1 MREKVLPCFLGLA
14 LGAAT
19 FAAEAFTTGDVP
31 ADGVYKFTFGVS
43 EAQDGSIPVSAD
55 AVCDVKGTGY
65 YDGSDSATFSYGFLG
80 TTDTSYIDD
89 APTGTKVTDAN
100 MIDGFTVVKGQKIV
114 LRNTED
120 KNGLSCVAGPF
131 AKDYLPAGAS
141 SYEGRYP
148 VRFTMRAEERAYYAV
163 TCTVANASADANAD
177 VTLYA
182 ERSRIIAH
190 HMTLNPG
197 ETRTFAWSVEL
208 APQYCKIPADYY
220 KDDAVNVAVV
230 GENAALA
237 SLTVVKQPQ
246 KAGKVRGN
254 DVANMNDGKTMW
266 ICTDSTGCDYGIA
279 TPFFSL
285 VNYAGVG
292 AAVARW
298 MPADI
303 AIVNQGERG
312 LSTANGVHRAACLLK
327 PGDYLYV
334 EYGHNDNSVES
345 YTNNLEAYLSDAT
358 AAGANLIIVSPI
370 ERHNTWDSEN
380 LVWKR
385 SLQGYA
391 EAGEAWVKAKID
403 EGSRNVAFVDL
414 NKPYAEWMNTET
426 DRICEKNSSIA
437 RNAAINFYYRSAK
450 GSAVDATHE
459 NTAGADHAAYIFW
472 QNALE
477 RVAAGE
483 GAEEGSY
490 EKVQADVL
498 KGITDGYKAKLGI
511 DSDEDNTPWN
521 VSDEIIAAGGAP
533 NSFWDETVKA
543 GFDFANDVAVAN
555 VAATVDQEGVVTIS
569 GATLRV
575 LNSGVYYKA
584 VVDIVGADG
593 TVTNR
598 YWSFSNYD
606 TTGCEGGTTV
616 NPEKPGF
623 ISADLASGAEP
634 GDAFS
639 EILSVPAGGKAY
651 LWFAKADEST
661 WQVGGNGPSS
671 AIYPLEAWTDV
682 LVDDDCASTSAWNNF
697 TRAVT
702 TFEVPD
708 GEDYIAFTSTARD
721 SSGYH
726 KVGVFYLTLPE
737 GKEFSDGRVRV
748 SFKALYNGGD
758 LRFVLADSLGNSANT
773 DDNEKIV
780 PNSLKM
786 LTLNSTKATVLGSSA
801 VEITMSAD
809 ETPVA
814 QNDINGD
821 SWLDVDMILNLD
833 TRKALASVGG
843 SEYRECTIP
852 DAGTPFKYFGI
863 QPITYSTH
871 DGAID
876 DVKIMTLAPSPK
888 HLVEA
893 VPSNDACG
901 HVEINGSE
909 VTSLNAVEGAD
920 VVLKAVSADVELYKF
935 VEWQDAEGNTV
946 STKQTL
952 VIEDV
957 AADCAYT
964 AVFREYGHNEN
975 RVATWDFSAY
985 KGDFAV
991 IPTAATIVTDN
1002 GMKFSLQD
1010 GDSMTAD
1017 GLVWHNSALGHKGWQ
1032 TAESLSETAD
1042 NYIIYTPSASGTF
1055 TLKFS
1060 VDNYNAN
1067 RKPTMFIKA
1076 AGSFGECTKTPE
1088 EPYTSVVV
1096 GAANTKYTLSA
1107 ELDAGV
1113 TYYIWTYSN
1122 NWAGGDYAHNYTIS
1136 SIAYSYAP
1144 VYITAT
1150 AAVNNANY
1158 GSAVV
1163 DGAAAAEVFSGHE
1176 VTFVATPASS
1186 AYRFVNW
1193 TDGEENI
1200 VSTEATFTVP
1210 VSADVAYTANFEK
1223 VAAGDAVELNYD
1235 FVPFAGS
1242 AASCTGVSTF
1252 DYGCF
1257 KFQMIS
1263 GDSVGASGA
1272 TWYKVAVDDKSA
1284 LGTAL
1289 SETGD
1294 HYIKFTAPYDG
1305 TVSFKTSVDSLSSKY
1320 KAALYIKAAEAA
1332 SACAN
1337 SGDAKVNFTEANKV
1351 YTLSLDV
1358 TAGTTYYVWAY
1369 SWNAGAGGYNPYIT
1383 ISSIIYSHASDLTTL
1398 TVANSDS
1405 TAGAVTVN
1413 GAAVDGE
1420 FDVQK
1425 GEYVHLVATPS
1436 GANAFAGWKNGDGE
1450 TVSGA
1455 SDFWLCVEGA
1465 TSLTATWRSVDPHSF
1480 VWNWK
1485 VEEGDWNNQANWLY
1499 EGVVPATTYPND
1511 SESDYVTFNTAA
1523 KINLGEGA
1531 SAKEVWL
1538 NGAVTFTNGTLTASL
1553 VTRYE
1558 DDGRAIL
1565 ANAGFANPKNLA
1577 AEISC
1582 PIVMTAGTINWFNK
1596 VSDGD
1601 WKDWMTVSGDI
1612 SGEGRYNV
1620 NLANVQGNG
1629 VKFTGNN
1636 NGFHGDVYTS
1646 GGKSNRSVINWS
1658 ENAVGT
1664 NTFLHIGHSYGTY
1677 NNDSYRMGADVKF
1690 GGVDGGWWDRYDGA
1704 LLTIGYLNRDS
1715 VINISNGVG
1724 GRANSVAKVGNANL
1738 TLGTKT
1744 IKDLT
1749 ISAGSVTMPVGIA
1762 PQTLTVADGTRIII
1776 PGDTA
1781 WTDGTV
1787 TNLFSY
1793 TTLAG
1798 AGTLAEQVEVTGLA
1812 EGLVATIAVAENTV
1826 TATIEAAEVA
1836 PTTDDENATITK
1848 NGDGSYTVEVTAETV
1863 AITVPDGETVR
1874 EVVVSPDTATVTGVP
1889 ENATVKVAVSW
1900 DGGNAEYA
1908 IVSVDST
1915 TGAVSLDEK
1924 ASVTVDG
1931 EKIPL
1936 KPTPSDA
1943 GDEVAPLEVGEGV
1956 SVGIKSIPGLV
1967 YRLARGTTPDGIDTA
1982 AAKAVAKETATSS
1995 RVSLQD
2001 SQLPSN
2007 AAFYRVTVDLK

>member
-1 MREKVLPCFLGLA
+1 MKTVRKTAVLLA
-14 LGAAT
+14 LLAG
-19 FAAEAFTTGDVP
+19 FAARADVGQVP
-31 ADGVYKFTFGVS
+31 GDGVYNFVFGV
-43 EAQDGSIPVSAD
+43 ETAQGGFAVPASA
-55 AVCDVKGTGY
+55 VYDVKGTGY

-131 AKDYLPAGAS
+131 AKDYLPTGAS

-334 EYGHNDNSVES
+334 EYGHNDNSFES

-414 NKPYAEWMNTET
+414 NKPYAEWMNAET

-671 AIYPLEAWTDV
+671 AIYPIEAWTDV

-726 KVGVFYLTLPE
+726 KAGVFYLTLPE

-748 SFKALYNGGD
+748 SFKALYNGGN
-758 LRFVLADSLGNSANT
+758 LRFVLADSLGNSSNT

-786 LTLNSTKATVLGSSA
+786 LTLNSTKATVFGSSA

-843 SEYRECTIP
+843 SEYLECTIP
-852 DAGTPFKYFGI
+852 DAGAPFKYFGI

-920 VVLKAVSADVELYKF
+920 VVLKAVSADAELYKF

-952 VIEDV
+952 VIEDI

-964 AVFREYGHNEN
+964 AVFREYAHDEN
-975 RVATWDFSAY
+975 RITTWDFSDYALS
-985 KGDFAV
+985 G
-991 IPTAATIVTDN
+991 IAATGNQTVDYSGMSIFLQN
-1002 GMKFSLQD
+1002 GDTITGD
-1010 GDSMTAD
+1010 G
-1017 GLVWHNSALGHKGWQ
+1017 
-1032 TAESLSETAD
+1032 
-1042 NYIIYTPSASGTF
+1042 IYW
-1055 TLKFS
+1055 
-1060 VDNYNAN
+1060 AN
-1067 RKPTMFIKA
+1067 
-1076 AGSFGECTKTPE
+1076 AGSKASSNPGPQENGRKVQWTAPRDGSVSVTFQTGKTGQISSKGTPVYVYVYAYANDSIVKSQTITE
-1088 EPYTSVVV
+1088 NNQNVVFTFDATA
-1096 GAANTKYTLSA
+1096 GTTYTLWSW
-1107 ELDAGV
+1107 
-1113 TYYIWTYSN
+1113 YYLR
-1122 NWAGGDYAHNYTIS
+1122 DS
-1136 SIAYSYAP
+1136 SVSIKSITYSYAP

-1158 GSAVV
+1158 GSATAN
-1163 DGAAAAEVFSGHE
+1163 GAAAAEVFSGRE
-1176 VTFVATPASS
+1176 VTFAATPASS
-1186 AYRFVNW
+1186 AYTFVNW
-1193 TDGEENI
+1193 TDSEGTE
-1200 VSTEATFTVP
+1200 VSTDATFTAT
-1210 VSADVAYTANFEK
+1210 VSADVTYTANFEK
-1223 VAAGDAVELNYD
+1223 VAAGDAVELSYD
-1235 FVPFAGS
+1235 FAPFAS
-1242 AASCTGVSTF
+1242 RATSYTGVSTF

-1305 TVSFKTSVDSLSSKY
+1305 TVSFKTSVDSLSSRY
-1320 KAALYIKAAEAA
+1320 KATLYIKAAEAA

-1337 SGDAKVNFTEANKV
+1337 SGDAKVDFTEANKV
-1351 YTLSLDV
+1351 YTLSLNV
-1358 TAGTTYYVWAY
+1358 TEGTTYYVWAY
-1369 SWNAGAGGYNPYIT
+1369 SWNAGAGGYNPHIT
-1383 ISSIIYSHASDLTTL
+1383 ISSITYSRASDLTTL

-1405 TAGAVTVN
+1405 TAGTVTVN
-1413 GAAVDGE
+1413 GAAVAGTM
-1420 FDVQK
+1420 DVQK
-1425 GEYVHLVATPS
+1425 GEYVHLVATPT
-1436 GANAFAGWKNGDGE
+1436 GANAFNGWKNGNDE
-1450 TVSGA
+1450 VVYTDA
-1455 SDFWLCVEGA
+1455 DFWLCVEEA
-1465 TSLTATWRSVDPHSF
+1465 TSLTATWRSVSPHSF

-1485 VEEGDWNNQANWLY
+1485 VSEGDWNDPANWLY
-1499 EGVVPATTYPND
+1499 EGGVPANDYPKD
-1511 SESDYVTFNTAA
+1511 AAEDYATFNTAA
-1523 KINLGEGA
+1523 KVNLGDGA

-1538 NGAVTFTNGTLTASL
+1538 NDAVTFTNGTLTASL
-1553 VTRYE
+1553 VTKYE

-1565 ANAGFANPKNLA
+1565 ANAGFANLLGA
-1577 AEISC
+1577 DLVIDAD
-1582 PIVMTAGTINWFNK
+1582 IVMTAETTNWFNT
-1596 VSDGD
+1596 VANAD
-1601 WKDWMTVSGDI
+1601 WGKEILINGNI
-1612 SGEGRYNV
+1612 SGYGCYQL
-1620 NLANVQGNG
+1620 NLAKYRGCG
-1629 VKFTGNN
+1629 VKVNGNN
-1636 NGFHGDVYTS
+1636 NDFHGDVYTT
-1646 GGKSNRSVINWS
+1646 GGASNNSRIWWG
-1658 ENAVGT
+1658 ENAMST
-1664 NTFLHIGHSYGTY
+1664 NAYVHLGHSYRD
-1677 NNDSYRMGADVKF
+1677 NNDSKNAGLMGNAISV
-1690 GGVDGGWWDRYDGA
+1690 GGYDGVWYDRWDG
-1704 LLTIGYLNRDS
+1704 LVLTIGYLNRDS
-1715 VINISNGVG
+1715 SLSIYNYIS
-1724 GRANSVAKVGNANL
+1724 GRANSVTKVGSANL

-1744 IKDLT
+1744 IKNLT
-1749 ISAGSVTMPVGIA
+1749 INGGSVTMPIGIA
-1762 PQTLTVADGTRIII
+1762 PQTLTIATGAEIILAGDAEWTAGTE
-1776 PGDTA
+1776 
-1781 WTDGTV
+1781 

-1798 AGTLAEQVEVTGLA
+1798 TGAAAFPSQVEVTGLA
-1812 EGLVATIAVAENTV
+1812 DGLDFELSVKENTVVATIVA
-1826 TATIEAAEVA
+1826 AAPV
-1836 PTTDDENATITK
+1836 TDDVNAVISKDAET
-1848 NGDGSYTVEVTAETV
+1848 GSYTIATEAETLS
-1863 AITVPDGETVR
+1863 ISIPDGVTVG
-1874 EVVVSPDTATVTGVP
+1874 EVVVSPATKVVTGMP
-1889 ENATVKVAVSW
+1889 DGAALKVAVAW
-1900 DGGNAEYA
+1900 DGGKADYA
-1908 IVSVDST
+1908 IVKLADG
-1915 TGAVSLDEK
+1915 GAVVLDED
-1924 ASVTVDG
+1924 AVVMVGD
-1931 EKIPL
+1931 EQIPL
-1936 KPTPSDA
+1936 KPVLSDA
-1943 GDEVAPLEVGEGV
+1943 SDEVLPFIASGSAVDVGV
-1956 SVGIKSIPGLV
+1956 KAIPGLT
-1967 YRLARGTTPDGIDTA
+1967 YRLLRGGSLESINTP
-1982 AAKAVAKETATSS
+1982 VAECQATSS

-2001 SQLPSN
+2001 ETLLPS
-2007 AAFYRVTVDLK
+2007 AAFYCVGVDLQ